1 MKHKLPKFLTEKHIN
16 KKYINTGDELNKLF
30 MNNKK
35 YINIG
40 DELNKL
46 FMISNTQSLFVQ
58 YGYRVVC
65 VYMSDEKFESCDY
78 DHNVIL
84 VIKCYICES
93 QFKSLY
99 RKFLDYEI
107 EYLNFED
114 VMNGC
119 NKIYLKSDEDY
130 KKFMRILI
138 DM

>member
-1 MKHKLPKFLTEKHIN
+1 MKDKLPKFLTE
-16 KKYINTGDELNKLF
+16 
-30 MNNKK
+30 K

-65 VYMSDEKFESCDY
+65 VYMSDEKFERCHY
-78 DHNVIL
+78 DHNAIL

-130 KKFMRILI
+130 KKFMRILA